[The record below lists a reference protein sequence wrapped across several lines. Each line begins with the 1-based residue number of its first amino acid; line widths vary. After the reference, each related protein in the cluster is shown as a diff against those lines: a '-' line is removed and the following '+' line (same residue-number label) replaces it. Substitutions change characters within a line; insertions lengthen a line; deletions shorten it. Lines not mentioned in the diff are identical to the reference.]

1 MHRQVYGCARDE
13 CGVILKGRLEAGRRG
28 MVGVRD
34 MWVCQ
39 AAKRITQEN
48 WEPSVFNWA
57 VLTAVLRMDVRGERT
72 VENVPEIFHVSSH
85 DPKLE
90 GRKYILEM
98 CL

>member
-1 MHRQVYGCARDE
+1 
-13 CGVILKGRLEAGRRG
+13 

-48 WEPSVFNWA
+48 WEPSGQAEQRVLELSVFNWA